1 MLFLTSPFSSSW
13 HLLQSAEVSGCLEFS
28 SQKMSGSAFLATFV
42 PCDFKSEI
50 YTSCDF
56 FLPSLLL
63 VVVFQTVFIVLELIN
78 HLARKFY
85 TCKMANGHFP
95 RLKIHPKQIKRQR
108 FNDSL
113 YFENIYIVLLNHER
127 HFHKFN
133 HKKHRKQS
141 KFILLDDATI
151 KAGTLDRGLSRPHI
165 SL

>member
-13 HLLQSAEVSGCLEFS
+13 HLLQSAEVSGRLEFS

-78 HLARKFY
+78 RLARKFY

-95 RLKIHPKQIKRQR
+95 RLKNSPGTNKASKIQWLVIFWKYLHRSTKSLTTFPQI
-108 FNDSL
+108 
-113 YFENIYIVLLNHER
+113 
-127 HFHKFN
+127 
-133 HKKHRKQS
+133 QS
-141 KFILLDDATI
+141 QET
-151 KAGTLDRGLSRPHI
+151 
-165 SL
+165 

>member
-13 HLLQSAEVSGCLEFS
+13 HLLQSAEVSGRLEFS

-78 HLARKFY
+78 RLARKLY

-95 RLKIHPKQIKRQR
+95 RLKNSPGTNKASKIQWLVIFWKYLHRSTKSLTTFPQI
-108 FNDSL
+108 
-113 YFENIYIVLLNHER
+113 
-127 HFHKFN
+127 
-133 HKKHRKQS
+133 QS
-141 KFILLDDATI
+141 QET
-151 KAGTLDRGLSRPHI
+151 
-165 SL
+165 